1 MVVLGIT
8 GGIGSG
14 KGLATQFFRERGAAI
29 IDADE
34 VAREVVAPGSAVL
47 AEIAATFGDEVVPE
61 GGGLD
66 RRQLA
71 ARVFGKPELVA
82 ALNAITHPAIRR
94 EIDRRLAE
102 LRAGGS
108 APVVC
113 VVAPL
118 LLEAGYRETV
128 DRLLV
133 MWAEEEERLRR
144 VMARDGVTQEEV
156 RGRMQAQMSPEA
168 QREAADWVVDTT
180 QSREAAR
187 RQLEAVWQE
196 LVGPREHG
204 GGGCG
209 RT

>member
-14 KGLATQFFRERGAAI
+14 KGLATRFFRERGAAI

-34 VAREVVAPGSAVL
+34 VARAVVQPGSPVL
-47 AEIAATFGDEVVPE
+47 AELAATFGRDVVQP

-66 RRQLA
+66 RRSLA
-71 ARVFGKPELVA
+71 ERVFGKPELVA

-102 LRAGGS
+102 LRVGEGV
-108 APVVC
+108 PVVC

-118 LLEAGYRETV
+118 LLEAGYRRTV

-133 MWAEEEERLRR
+133 LWAEEEERVRR
-144 VMARDGVTQEEV
+144 VMARDGVTREDV
-156 RGRMQAQMSPEA
+156 KGRMQAQMSPEE
-168 QREAADWVVDTT
+168 QRQAADWVVDTT
-180 QSREAAR
+180 ESQASAL
-187 RQLEAVWQE
+187 RQLEAIWEQ
-196 LVGPREHG
+196 LVGPRRNDG
-204 GGGCG
+204 
-209 RT
+209 